1 MHTERFAFPRV
12 NQIRD
17 LRAMHGPTDRPRG
30 RFCPGRQEPTVWPG
44 RTGPML
50 GTIGLN
56 IA

>member
-1 MHTERFAFPRV
+1 
-12 NQIRD
+12 
-17 LRAMHGPTDRPRG
+17 MHGATDRPRG
-30 RFCPGRQEPTVWPG
+30 RFCLGRQEPTVWLG